1 MYKMEEKKII
11 ELIVRHKIEYEKG
24 ITDYLKNLLFRMIK
38 ILIICFS
45 IYILFIQISKV
56 ISASEIF

>member
-1 MYKMEEKKII
+1 MEEKKVIEII
-11 ELIVRHKIEYEKG
+11 VKHKIEYEKG

-45 IYILFIQISKV
+45 IYILFKQISQV
-56 ISASEIF
+56 ISASQIF

>member
-1 MYKMEEKKII
+1 MEEKKVIEII
-11 ELIVRHKIEYEKG
+11 VKHKIEYEKG

-45 IYILFIQISKV
+45 IYILFTQISQV
-56 ISASEIF
+56 ISASQIF

>member
-1 MYKMEEKKII
+1 MEEKKVIEII
-11 ELIVRHKIEYEKG
+11 VKHKIEYEKG

-45 IYILFIQISKV
+45 IYILFTQISKV
-56 ISASEIF
+56 ISASQIF